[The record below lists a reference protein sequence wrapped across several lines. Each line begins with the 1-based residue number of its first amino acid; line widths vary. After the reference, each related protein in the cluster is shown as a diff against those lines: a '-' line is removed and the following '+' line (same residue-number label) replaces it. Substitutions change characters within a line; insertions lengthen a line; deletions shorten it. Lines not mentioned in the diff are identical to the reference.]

1 MGALLAAATLLF
13 GAVPAGAQG
22 TPTLRWVRQFGPAT
36 GVGVAVAG
44 AGSIYVAG
52 YTSVAL
58 AGQPWS
64 GGWDAFLRKFDS
76 AGNTLWTR
84 QFGGPGSEF
93 PVGVASDFGGTTA
106 VAGYVDGALPGLASF
121 GGPDVFV
128 RVYDPS
134 GNPRWTDQ
142 FGTAAEDRPFGVAT
156 DGAGNV
162 YVAGSTEGALPGQVS
177 LGLSD
182 DFLRKYD
189 ANGNVV
195 WSRQFGTGGW
205 DLLRGVVVDGAGNA
219 FVVGEFA
226 DPDIGGQQELRKYD
240 PAGNVLWTR
249 PFVRFAGPWG
259 VSADGA
265 GNAYVVGVM
274 SLVLPGQPPT
284 GNDAVVRTYDSVG
297 NEVWTR
303 RFGTAATDVGMAV
316 AVGTTGAVYVS
327 GFTLGA
333 FPGQASSGGD
343 DVFVARIDPTGTV
356 TWIRQFGTRA
366 HELALG
372 VAVSGSGTAYV
383 AGYTDGA
390 FLTQPPSG
398 FRDAYVAKVVHDTD
412 GDCLSD
418 DEEGTYG
425 TDPNSADTDGDGVP
439 DGVEALGRD
448 LATMSPSP
456 ERVGCPLG
464 AG

>member
-106 VAGYVDGALPGLASF
+106 VAGY
-121 GGPDVFV
+121 
-128 RVYDPS
+128 
-134 GNPRWTDQ
+134 
-142 FGTAAEDRPFGVAT
+142 
-156 DGAGNV
+156 
-162 YVAGSTEGALPGQVS
+162 
-177 LGLSD
+177 
-182 DFLRKYD
+182 
-189 ANGNVV
+189 
-195 WSRQFGTGGW
+195 
-205 DLLRGVVVDGAGNA
+205 
-219 FVVGEFA
+219 
-226 DPDIGGQQELRKYD
+226 
-240 PAGNVLWTR
+240 
-249 PFVRFAGPWG
+249 
-259 VSADGA
+259 
-265 GNAYVVGVM
+265 
-274 SLVLPGQPPT
+274 
-284 GNDAVVRTYDSVG
+284 
-297 NEVWTR
+297 
-303 RFGTAATDVGMAV
+303 
-316 AVGTTGAVYVS
+316 YVS

-418 DEEGTYG
+418 DEEEGTYG